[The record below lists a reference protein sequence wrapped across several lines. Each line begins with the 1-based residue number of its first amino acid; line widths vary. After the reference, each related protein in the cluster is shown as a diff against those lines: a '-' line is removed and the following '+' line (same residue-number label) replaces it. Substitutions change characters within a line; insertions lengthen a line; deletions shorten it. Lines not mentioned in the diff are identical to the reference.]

1 MIAILLLFLLG
12 ILGIISIGCYVV
24 IVIKMFQHGDPL
36 LGGISLGSLVCL
48 GLGFLVAF
56 VLGWV
61 NVDKYQARQ
70 LMMIWTGVA
79 ILSFVLGGGSHFSGA
94 LNQ

>member
-1 MIAILLLFLLG
+1 MIAILLLFFLG
-12 ILGIISIGCYVV
+12 ILFIISIGCYIV
-24 IVIKMFQHGDPL
+24 IVMKMFQHGDPL

-56 VLGWV
+56 ILGWI

-70 LMMIWTGVA
+70 VMMIWTGAA
-79 ILSFVLGGGSHFSGA
+79 ILSFVLGGSSHLTGA
-94 LNQ
+94 FN